1 LLSAESP
8 IRFIWIGGCNL
19 ITTFQQ
25 TILILSTFLIVG
37 LLVPQVRKLAL
48 RLNFVDKPNSHHK
61 THAEPVPYLGG
72 VAIMIG
78 ITSVT
83 YAALLSQ
90 NNMRDNLFLASTA
103 LIPSLLLGFVGLIDD
118 RKALP
123 PFPRFLA
130 QSSAGGITALLLVST
145 DTTGNPTGRVWIDVL
160 VTVVW
165 IVGICNSINFFDNL
179 DGGAAGTV
187 ATITFGLFLIA
198 QQNGQLLISS
208 LSLTILGGVLGF
220 LVWNKSPAKIY
231 MGDAGSLFLGTLIG
245 VLTVRLNPSV
255 ESKLISLLIP
265 ILLLAVPL
273 LDTAVAIL
281 SRIRRGAS
289 IFQGGRDH
297 LSHRLIR
304 HGFTKKQAAALLWS
318 LSGIFVSIATTIA
331 GNQLN
336 QYPLVILSI
345 VFWLLLLGVFLKS
358 SDA

>member
-1 LLSAESP
+1 M
-8 IRFIWIGGCNL
+8 
-19 ITTFQQ
+19 
-25 TILILSTFLIVG
+25 
-37 LLVPQVRKLAL
+37 AL
-48 RLNFVDKPNSHHK
+48 RLNFVDKPNSQHK

-78 ITSVT
+78 ITFVI
-83 YAALLSQ
+83 YGALLSQ
-90 NNMRDNLFLASTA
+90 NNMQKNLFLASSV

-118 RKALP
+118 RKSLP

-130 QSSAGGITALLLVST
+130 QSAVGVFTALVIVST

-187 ATITFGLFLIA
+187 ATIAFGLFLIA

-220 LVWNKSPAKIY
+220 LVWNKNPAKIY

-245 VLTVRLNPSV
+245 VMTVRLNPSV
-255 ESKLISLLIP
+255 ESKFVSLSIP
-265 ILLLAVPL
+265 IMLLAVPL

-281 SRIRRGAS
+281 SRIRRGSS

-304 HGFTKKQAAALLWS
+304 RGFTKKQAAALLWS
-318 LSGIFVSIATTIA
+318 LSGIFVLIATTVA
-331 GNQLN
+331 GDELN
-336 QYPLVILSI
+336 HYPLTILSI
-345 VFWLLLLGVFLKS
+345 VLWVFLLGLFLNS
-358 SDA
+358 ADA

>member
-1 LLSAESP
+1 M
-8 IRFIWIGGCNL
+8 
-19 ITTFQQ
+19 
-25 TILILSTFLIVG
+25 ILVLSTFLIVG
-37 LLVPQVRKLAL
+37 LLVPQVRKIAL
-48 RLNFVDKPNSHHK
+48 RLNFVDKPNFQHK

-78 ITSVT
+78 ITLVIYS
-83 YAALLSQ
+83 ALLSQ
-90 NNMRDNLFLASTA
+90 NNMRDNLVLASSV
-103 LIPSLLLGFVGLIDD
+103 LIPSLLLGCVGLIDD

-130 QSSAGGITALLLVST
+130 QSAAGGFTALLIVST
-145 DTTGNPTGRVWIDVL
+145 DTTGNPTGRVWIDVM

-198 QQNGQLLISS
+198 QQNGQLFISS

-220 LVWNKSPAKIY
+220 FVWNKSPAKIY

-255 ESKLISLLIP
+255 ESKLISFSIP

-281 SRIRRGAS
+281 SRIRRGIS

-304 HGFTKKQAAALLWS
+304 RGFTKKQAAALLWT
-318 LSGIFVSIATTIA
+318 LSGIFVSIATTVA
-331 GNQLN
+331 GNDLN
-336 QYPLVILSI
+336 HYPLITLSI
-345 VFWLLLLGVFLKS
+345 VLWLFLLGVFLRS
-358 SDA
+358 SHA